1 MQEYRAYQGRE
12 ASGPLAGRD
21 LVAAV
26 ESRIDRRKFQDHHWT
41 GTFWEY
47 LDTCAQN
54 PAVARNAYQRLY
66 DAILSQGYE
75 KYKAFKKECIRYRFF
90 SDPFDNGADAIF
102 GLDFA
107 LMQLVDCLRSA
118 AEGYGTDKRILLL
131 HGPVGSSK
139 STIARLLKKGVE
151 AYSKTADGAL
161 YSFSW
166 LLDERCEVTAV
177 GSGAREAQKTH
188 AFACPMH
195 EDPLVLIPKDARE
208 EVLAR
213 LNAGYKPKNHSGRL
227 RVTGE
232 PDPFCRKI
240 YEDLMRFYDGDW
252 RKSMEHVRVRRI
264 VLSERDRIG
273 IGTFQPKDE
282 KNQDSTELTGDINY
296 RKIAQYG
303 SDSDPRAFNFDGELN
318 IANRGICEFIEVL
331 KLDVAFLY
339 DLLGA
344 SQEHSIKPKKFA
356 QTSIDEVI
364 LGHTNEPE
372 YKRLQSN
379 EMMEAFRDRTIKI
392 DVPYNIRLDDE
403 IKIYEKDFGT
413 GRIQG
418 IHIAPHT
425 LEVAAMW
432 AVLTRLDEPK
442 KAGLTLMQKL
452 KLYNGKSIPGFTED
466 SVRELKEEAPRE
478 GMNGISPRYVQDKIS
493 NSLVSRQ
500 ALEDKGIN
508 PFMVLNELESGL
520 SHHSLLSDEN
530 TKKRFR
536 ELLSVVKEE
545 YEDIIKG
552 EVQRAISAD
561 EDAIRRLCANYIENV
576 RAYTQKE
583 RVKNKYTGRD
593 EDPDERL
600 MRSIEEKIDIPDGRK
615 DDFRQEIMNYIG
627 ALALDGKK
635 FEFNTNARLYRAL
648 ELKLFEDQRDTIK
661 LKNLVSS
668 VVDDETQKKIDVV
681 KQRLIKNFGY
691 NETSATDVLNYV
703 ASIFARGDSKTR

>member
-1 MQEYRAYQGRE
+1 MSTIEPRSTDTRSQ
-12 ASGPLAGRD
+12 D
-21 LVAAV
+21 LVSLI
-26 ESRIDRRKFQDHHWT
+26 ESRLDRRRFQDQHWE
-41 GTFWEY
+41 GSFFDY
-47 LDTCAQN
+47 LKIVEQN
-54 PAVARNAYQRLY
+54 PAVVRNAYQRLY
-66 DAILSQGYE
+66 EAVLFHGFE
-75 KYKAFKKECIRYRFF
+75 KYKLFKRDCVRYHFF
-90 SDPFDNGADAIF
+90 SDPFDNGADGIF

-107 LMQLVDCLRSA
+107 LMSLVDFFRSA
-118 AEGYGTDKRILLL
+118 AEGYGTDRRILLL

-139 STIARLLKKGVE
+139 STIARLLKKGLE
-151 AYSKTADGAL
+151 HYSKTEEGAL

-166 LLDERCEVTAV
+166 LLNDNCEVEGV
-177 GSGAREAQKTH
+177 DGGAREARKTH

-195 EDPLVLIPKDARE
+195 EDPLVLVPRE
-208 EVLAR
+208 GRESLLAR
-213 LNAGYKPKNHSGRL
+213 LNENFKPKNHNGRL
-227 RVTGE
+227 RIAQE

-240 YEDLMRFYDGDW
+240 FDDLMRFYGGDW
-252 RKSMEHVRVRRI
+252 KKVMDHVRVRRI
-264 VLSERDRIG
+264 VLSEKDRVG

-344 SQEHSIKPKKFA
+344 SQEHTVKPKKFA
-356 QTSIDEVI
+356 QTYIDEVI

-392 DVPYNIRLDDE
+392 DIPYNIRLSDE
-403 IKIYEKDFGT
+403 IKIYQKDFGT
-413 GRIQG
+413 ARIKNM
-418 IHIAPHT
+418 HIAPHT

-452 KLYNGKSIPGFTED
+452 KLYDGKAIPGFTED
-466 SVRELKEEAPRE
+466 SIKELKEEASRE
-478 GMNGISPRYVQDKIS
+478 GMNGISPRYIQDKLS
-493 NSLVSRQ
+493 NTLVSHQ
-500 ALEDKGIN
+500 AIEERTIN
-508 PFMVLNELESGL
+508 PFMMLNELEAGL
-520 SHHSLLSDEN
+520 SHHSLITDED
-530 TKKRFR
+530 TKKRYR

-561 EDAIRRLCANYIENV
+561 EEAIKRLCANYIESV

-583 RVKNKYTGRD
+583 RVKNRYTGRD
-593 EDPDERL
+593 EEPDERL
-600 MRSIEEKIDIPDGRK
+600 MRSIEEKIDIPDSRK

-635 FEFNTNARLYRAL
+635 FEYNTNARLYKAL

-668 VVDDETQKKIDVV
+668 VVDDETQAKIDVV
-681 KQRLIKNFGY
+681 KQRLIKQFGY
-691 NETSATDVLNYV
+691 NEASATDVLNYV
-703 ASIFARGDSKTR
+703 ASIFARGDKKSK